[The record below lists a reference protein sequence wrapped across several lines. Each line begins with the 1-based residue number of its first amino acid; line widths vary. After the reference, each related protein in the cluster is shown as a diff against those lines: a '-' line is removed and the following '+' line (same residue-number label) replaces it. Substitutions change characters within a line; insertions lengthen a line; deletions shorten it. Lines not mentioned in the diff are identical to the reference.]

1 MKATIK
7 TSGRQFTVQAGDV
20 LFVNQF
26 PGTQAGDSITISEV
40 LLVGEGADAKVG
52 TPLVEGASVTAK
64 ILENK
69 RGKKVRVFK
78 KKRRKGY
85 ARTKG
90 HRQELSVI
98 KIESIQA

>member
-1 MKATIK
+1 MKATIQ
-7 TSGRQFTVQAGDV
+7 TSGRQFTVQTGDV

-26 PGTQAGDSITISEV
+26 PGTQAGDSVTFNEV
-40 LLVGEGADAKVG
+40 LLIGSGADTQIGAPFVA
-52 TPLVEGASVTAK
+52 GASVTAK

-90 HRQELSVI
+90 HRSELSVI